1 MSLLSSVETSID
13 KYGVDVKLIDGDVEV
28 RTKAFIEPLR
38 YKNTLYIGGEYRSL
52 KGTNK
57 SLYVGK
63 PAFDLKEGKTIVDE
77 SGIKYLVERAETY
90 TVNGYKIYDWAIL
103 KCLWG

>member
-1 MSLLSSVETSID
+1 MSVLSSVETSID
-13 KYGVDVKLIDGDVEV
+13 RYGVDVKLIDGDVEV

-52 KGTNK
+52 GGTDRT
-57 SLYVGK
+57 LYVGK

>member
-1 MSLLSSVETSID
+1 MSVLSSVETSID
-13 KYGVDVKLIDGDVEV
+13 RYGVDVKLIDGDAEV
-28 RTKAFIEPLR
+28 LTKAFIEPLR

-52 KGTNK
+52 KGTDR

-63 PAFDLKEGKTIVDE
+63 PTFDLKEGKTIVDD

>member
-52 KGTNK
+52 KGTNR

-90 TVNGYKIYDWAIL
+90 TVSGDKIYHWAIL

>member
-1 MSLLSSVETSID
+1 MSVLSSVETSID

-38 YKNTLYIGGEYRSL
+38 YKKTLYIGGGYRSL
-52 KGTNK
+52 KGTNR

-90 TVNGYKIYDWAIL
+90 TVNGDKIYHWAIL

>member
-1 MSLLSSVETSID
+1 MSVLSSVETSID
-13 KYGVDVKLIDGDVEV
+13 KYGVDVKLIDGDAEV
-28 RTKAFIEPLR
+28 LTKAFIEPLR
-38 YKNTLYIGGEYRSL
+38 YKNTLYIGGEYRNL
-52 KGTNK
+52 KGTDR

-63 PAFDLKEGKTIVDE
+63 PTFDLKEGKTIVDE